1 MPANFSSTGN
11 ITLGGYHKYGNFTLN
26 AGHTLFV
33 GSSSYQYYGYKP
45 LPNDPTKYCV
55 IIHCTGTCRIHG
67 KIDAFARGPFGFD
80 YEVLHCGHKDR
91 GIPGYSA
98 DGVLG
103 GAGGLFRYSRIRGQV
118 DYIHRPSSLSS
129 PSIVDLKSAGI
140 RMPSRLNRI
149 LVRSGLCPQSG
160 AVSESMSADYA
171 TAMNY
176 LMSKKREWP
185 FYVYGGGGSGGT
197 YNDVRNP
204 VRGGGGVW
212 IQARRIIFDGE
223 IDARG
228 APGSLHNWIG
238 PWHNGNDCYAGG
250 GGGGVVVMIAEQI
263 FDSGVTRV
271 DGGGRG
277 YGCATYSDPGGNGVK
292 LVVTVPSKGVF
303 HGMVF

>member
-11 ITLGGYHKYGNFTLN
+11 ITLGGYHQYGNFTLN

-33 GSSSYQYYGYKP
+33 GSSSYQYYGYTP

-67 KIDAFARGPFGFD
+67 KIDAFARGPFGLD
-80 YEVLHCGHKDR
+80 YEVLVCGHKDR

-103 GAGGLFRYSRIRGQV
+103 GAGGRYHHYSRGN
-118 DYIHRPSSLSS
+118 Y
-129 PSIVDLKSAGI
+129 
-140 RMPSRLNRI
+140 

-197 YNDVRNP
+197 YNDVWNP

-228 APGSLHNWIG
+228 APGTLYNWTG

-250 GGGGVVVMIAEQI
+250 GGGGVVVMIAEQV
-263 FDSGVTRV
+263 FDSGVTKL
-271 DGGGRG
+271 DGGARG
-277 YGCATYSDPGGNGVK
+277 YGCDTYSDPGGNGVK